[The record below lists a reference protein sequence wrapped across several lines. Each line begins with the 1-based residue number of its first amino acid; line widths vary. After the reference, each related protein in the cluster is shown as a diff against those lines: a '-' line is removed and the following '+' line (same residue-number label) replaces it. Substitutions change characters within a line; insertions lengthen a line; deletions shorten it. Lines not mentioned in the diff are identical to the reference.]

1 MFDELTQKE
10 KNAVKEMAKV
20 LIDYSSESQMQKILD
35 NLELL
40 ETLSYQFGER
50 IEPFDEEELEYHEY
64 YTFEDTIELVKK
76 FLGTIDPEYPVK
88 FDELLNDGTINL
100 YHIDDEEYVDIYGE
114 DAFCIEDDII
124 RHDDNGTII
133 GFEKRRDINVPL
145 QHTLDDAYSLIHE
158 FIHYTNI
165 PNGIEYSD
173 DRDILTES
181 SSFIFECLFNKY
193 LIDNGYSKE
202 EADINLKMRINTSI
216 ELAESVNG
224 IAGVLL
230 YMREYP
236 DYIKE
241 AVPYDKEDSSEYEA
255 ILDEIDYFLAGVI
268 SLMAYKNYLDGKI
281 DIKNIKDFN
290 NALEFNN
297 NLESL
302 IFLFGHGIEECDSE
316 QICEDISL
324 IINDLGFSKKIK

>member
-1 MFDELTQKE
+1 MYDELTLKE
-10 KNAVKEMAKV
+10 KNSIKEMAKV
-20 LIDYSSESQMQKILD
+20 LIDYSSESVMQKILD
-35 NLELL
+35 NLEFL
-40 ETLSYQFGER
+40 ETLSYEFGER
-50 IEPFDEEELEYHEY
+50 IKPFDEEELEYHEY
-64 YTFEDTIELVKK
+64 YTFEDTIDLVKK
-76 FLGTIDPEYPVK
+76 FLGTIDSEYPSL

-100 YHIDDEEYVDIYGE
+100 YHIDDEEYVNIYGE
-114 DAFCIEDDII
+114 DAFCIEDDIPK
-124 RHDDNGTII
+124 HDENGTII

-145 QHTLDDAYSLIHE
+145 LHTLDDAYSLIHE

-202 EADINLKMRINTSI
+202 EADINLKMRINASI

-230 YMREYP
+230 YMKNYP

-241 AVPYDKEDSSEYEA
+241 SVPYDKEDSSEYED
-255 ILDEIDYFLAGVI
+255 IIGEIDYFLAGVV
-268 SLMAYKNYLDGKI
+268 SLMTYKNYLDGKI

-290 NALEFNN
+290 SALEFND

-302 IFLFGHGIEECDSE
+302 IFLFGHRIEECDVE
-316 QICEDISL
+316 QICEDISS
-324 IINDLGFSKKIK
+324 IINELGISRKIK